1 MDSPD
6 IGPSPIANGRA
17 VANKWYRYPTLVE
30 DSAADAPT
38 ILSFDAPRLVEAENR
53 GRELGGDIL
62 GTVANVATTAV
73 KPYVDFYQKCI
84 VQPFWQ
90 GVDVLAKSPVGD
102 PGLYASL
109 QGLGPAG
116 AVAAGVGAVAAK
128 GLRAVV
134 AIALPQGPAAKGGL
148 TAAEQFAINRA
159 AGAAMERTMGANL
172 DARGIEN
179 GPQVAMRTEN
189 GLQTRMDFV
198 TRDPQSGTIG
208 CIECKASQTAP
219 IKPNQRLAHAEIARS
234 GAIIVGAGKPGFPG
248 GTKIPPTEVQI
259 VRGPVKDAP

>member
-1 MDSPD
+1 MDPPD
-6 IGPSPIANGRA
+6 IGPSLIANGRPFA
-17 VANKWYRYPTLVE
+17 DKWYRYPALLE
-30 DSAADAPT
+30 DTAADAPT
-38 ILSFDAPRLVEAENR
+38 ILSFDAPRLVDAENG
-53 GRELGGDIL
+53 GRPSGSDIL

-73 KPYVDFYQKCI
+73 KPYVDFYQKSI

-90 GVDVLAKSPVGD
+90 GVDMLAKSPAGD

-109 QGLGPAG
+109 QGLGSPG
-116 AVAAGVGAVAAK
+116 AVAAGVGGAAAK
-128 GLRAVV
+128 ALRAAV

-159 AGAAMERTMGANL
+159 AGAAMERTVGANL
-172 DARGIEN
+172 NVKGIEN
-179 GPQVAMRTEN
+179 GPQVTLRTEN
-189 GLQTRMDFV
+189 SLQPRMDFV

-219 IKPNQRLAHAEIARS
+219 INPNQRLTHAEIARS

-259 VRGPVKDAP
+259 IRGPVKDAP